1 VSPHV
6 PEPTDLREGALPQG
20 IGGVTVVRS
29 IDSTNQ
35 PTNQPTNQRP
45 LLLAARVLAAAA
57 RLRGPLCTV
66 LVPSGASLPTGL
78 RSARRRLPVWPS
90 GSAT

>member
-29 IDSTNQ
+29 IDS
-35 PTNQPTNQRP
+35 TNQPTNQRP